1 MRAAAIGHF
10 GPPSAIKVLERPV
23 RTPNGIEPGPPRR
36 RRSLK
41 RSAYGLSVDPKRFAR
56 LECTL
61 ARSPVHVPIAAVLPL
76 ADATQAHRR
85 LAGGGIIGRM
95 ALRVRPG

>member
-23 RTPNGIEPGPPRR
+23 R
-36 RRSLK
+36 
-41 RSAYGLSVDPKRFAR
+41 
-56 LECTL
+56 
-61 ARSPVHVPIAAVLPL
+61 VPIAAVLPL
-76 ADATQAHRR
+76 TDATQAHRR
-85 LAGGGIIGRM
+85 LAGGGIVGRM